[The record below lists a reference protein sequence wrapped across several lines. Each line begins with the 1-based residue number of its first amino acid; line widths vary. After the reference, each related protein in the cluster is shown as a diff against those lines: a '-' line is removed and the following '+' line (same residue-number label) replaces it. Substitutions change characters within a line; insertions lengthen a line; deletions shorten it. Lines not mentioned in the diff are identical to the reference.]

1 MSQAPRAAWRQ
12 RALRGSRAWLLSPA
26 PTQTGLPELHSQFS
40 VSAHNPPWTSRPLCV
55 LHTPLPLPPGH
66 EVSLQV
72 PFTCLTPLHSSGLS
86 SPPISRKTFLYPPIP
101 SRLASPTLV
110 SRQSVTSLNF
120 MGFPTAGS
128 PAPWR
133 LAHSKS
139 FQECSRSVT
148 PAGSGVMIALTMG
161 THPGVFTTL
170 PFRFSRKTTH
180 RPDKK
185 ICNDPTTDVLVFL
198 QPMSSPAPCHGGQAA
213 DRNLVTDA
221 PRPQAA
227 SVLKR

>member
-1 MSQAPRAAWRQ
+1 MQEPQLLDCGLRHRLSCSSFDVTPLLGLLTHFLGRWSYLSNYKGFLFLSQALRAAWRQ
-12 RALRGSRAWLLSPA
+12 RALRGSQAWLLSPA
-26 PTQTGLPELHSQFS
+26 PTQTGLPELRSQFS

-110 SRQSVTSLNF
+110 TGQSVTSLNF

-139 FQECSRSVT
+139 FQECSWRRDPSRVRSED
-148 PAGSGVMIALTMG
+148 G
-161 THPGVFTTL
+161 TDNGHSPWRVYYSAF
-170 PFRFSRKTTH
+170 PFF
-180 RPDKK
+180 
-185 ICNDPTTDVLVFL
+185 
-198 QPMSSPAPCHGGQAA
+198 
-213 DRNLVTDA
+213 
-221 PRPQAA
+221 
-227 SVLKR
+227 